1 MKLYQFLPEY
11 YEFGYTFPV
20 LYVPVLL
27 SSVFSEVSD
36 MIGNILV
43 VYCKIDSRLIINN
56 MEYL

>member
-1 MKLYQFLPEY
+1 MKLYQFLSEY

-27 SSVFSEVSD
+27 SSVFSEISD

-43 VYCKIDSRLIINN
+43 VYRKIDVRIIIND